1 MFGFGAD
8 DKRWHEEKMARRA
21 NKKEILV
28 EAVKA
33 DQGKV
38 VYLKAQ
44 ALKLS
49 FIVDVRRS
57 NGTRD
62 GKNYDSTCIEYL
74 EFDTSSLDLVKKIW
88 IDHTIMTFDE
98 IIKAIKE
105 AK

>member
-28 EAVKA
+28 EAIKA

-62 GKNYDSTCIEYL
+62 GKDYDSTCIEYL
-74 EFDTSSLDLVKKIW
+74 EFDNSLDLVKKIW
-88 IDHTIMTFDE
+88 IDHKIMTFDE
-98 IIKAIKE
+98 ITKAIKE